1 MRAPSSTIS
10 ALSRLANPSRPG
22 WTCSTCRSQRLPR
35 VKTTAARPGSA
46 RAYATGSA
54 SSSGHHHQ
62 SGRVPPGSS
71 RGRVTL
77 LAAAT
82 GAAATGVLA
91 FTDDIKYSYEAVERA
106 GRVAGGLTL
115 CINE

>member
-10 ALSRLANPSRPG
+10 ALGRLASPSRPS

-35 VKTTAARPGSA
+35 VKTTTAARPGSA
-46 RAYATGSA
+46 RAYAT
-54 SSSGHHHQ
+54 SSSGHHQ
-62 SGRVPPGSS
+62 SGRVPPGA

-82 GAAATGVLA
+82 GAAGAGVLA